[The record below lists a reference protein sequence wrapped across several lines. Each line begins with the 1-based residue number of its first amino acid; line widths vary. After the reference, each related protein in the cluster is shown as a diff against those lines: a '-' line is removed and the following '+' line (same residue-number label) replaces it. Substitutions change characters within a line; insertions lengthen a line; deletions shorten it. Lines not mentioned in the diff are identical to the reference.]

1 MIDKHEWTDEV
12 TYLTG
17 RKLVLRLLEK
27 HATGEWNLS
36 KLSNFNQIF
45 FNTKKKKKKYP
56 IIDQS

>member
-45 FNTKKKKKKYP
+45 FNTKKKHP